1 MSKIVVVGSANT
13 DMTIRSKKIPAPGET
28 VVGGLF
34 ATAPGGKGANQAV
47 AAARAGGSVTFVARV
62 GDDSLGEEAIK
73 GYQKEGIDVSKI
85 VRDPEAATGVALIMV
100 DETGQNSISV
110 ASGANFEL
118 SAEDVDSAA
127 DAIAAADVV
136 VAQLETPIPAIERAA
151 KLAADANVPFILDP
165 APAPAQPLP
174 PSLMSLVT
182 IIKPNEL
189 EATALTGKEVTD
201 LASAQEAAQKLLDM
215 GVQTAIVTLGS
226 KGSVVFSKDGR
237 HATFA
242 SHKVKAVDATAA
254 GDVWIGA
261 FAVAYAESKSEFDA
275 AEFAT
280 AAAAV
285 SVTRPGAQPSV
296 PTREEIE
303 AERKRAGTE
312 SVE

>member
-1 MSKIVVVGSANT
+1 
-13 DMTIRSKKIPAPGET
+13 
-28 VVGGLF
+28 
-34 ATAPGGKGANQAV
+34 
-47 AAARAGGSVTFVARV
+47 
-62 GDDSLGEEAIK
+62 
-73 GYQKEGIDVSKI
+73 
-85 VRDPEAATGVALIMV
+85 MV

-189 EATALTGKEVTD
+189 EATALTGRGYRQ
-201 LASAQEAAQKLLDM
+201 ASAEAAQKLLDM

-226 KGSVVFSKDGR
+226 KVRRFQRTGVTRDLYD
-237 HATFA
+237 
-242 SHKVKAVDATAA
+242 HKVKAVDATAA
-254 GDVWIGA
+254 GGVWIGA
-261 FAVAYAESKSEFDA
+261 FAVAYAESKSGMA
-275 AEFAT
+275 PLNLRR
-280 AAAAV
+280 
-285 SVTRPGAQPSV
+285 RPPRSA
-296 PTREEIE
+296 
-303 AERKRAGTE
+303 
-312 SVE
+312 